1 MSQLSLPEIQSKL
14 DLLLDSGKTI
24 IALKAADSKDY
35 PSIIDEFYKIH
46 NITSDDE
53 IISRMDEIGGMI
65 SKAFECSSAAKSILD
80 MGPVLDS
87 YLKNQEA
94 KKVQK
99 KKLTQPSVSVATNS
113 TESVGA
119 TTVATAKKA
128 KSTHSPTSMDS
139 LNIKPSAI
147 KILKLFVDGKKM
159 DLIKDVTG
167 FTESDIYQ
175 NFTSEY
181 WKIIEQ
187 EWSPE
192 AIKLITT
199 INLTNCSVPKN
210 LLFGLNTMLNEQ
222 NIAISASKFA
232 TLGFDPT
239 YEDTA
244 LYQAIQNASKQTAAK
259 AAVLLKR
266 TVAKSTTVTRQ
277 KVVEQTTPAVVP
289 RRTSRVIEAP
299 NTPVIPAPI
308 RRRQPTVEVTPEPQT
323 DEIIDDYENL
333 DENAIKIEEFDSMD
347 EQDIADPVDELV
359 DTQPIEEPI
368 ENPINELNDPLDDP
382 INEQDLADPV
392 DEPVVM
398 QPVSTQRRTRVVT
411 APANT
416 IPLGGSTTRRRTS
429 GTAQTSTR
437 VIRRTN

>member
-24 IALKAADSKDY
+24 IALKAADSKDHA
-35 PSIIDEFYKIH
+35 SIIDEFYKIH

-53 IISRMDEIGGMI
+53 IITRMDEISGMI

-232 TLGFDPT
+232 TLGFEPT
-239 YEDTA
+239 YEDTT
-244 LYQAIQNASKQTAAK
+244 LYQAIQNASKQTS
-259 AAVLLKR
+259 VPKR
-266 TVAKSTTVTRQ
+266 VVAKPTTATRQ

-289 RRTSRVIEAP
+289 RRISRVIEAP
-299 NTPVIPAPI
+299 NAPVIPAPI
-308 RRRQPTVEVTPEPQT
+308 RRRQTVVDVTPEPQT
-323 DEIIDDYENL
+323 EEIIDDYEKL
-333 DENAIKIEEFDSMD
+333 DEKAIKIEEFDSMD
-347 EQDIADPVDELV
+347 EHDLADPVD
-359 DTQPIEEPI
+359 
-368 ENPINELNDPLDDP
+368 
-382 INEQDLADPV
+382 EQDLADPV
-392 DEPVVM
+392 DEPIEEAIDEHD
-398 QPVSTQRRTRVVT
+398 PVDEPIAAQSIPTQRRARVVT
-411 APANT
+411 TPANT
-416 IPLGGSTTRRRTS
+416 IPLGGSTRRRTS
-429 GTAQTSTR
+429 GMAQTSTR

>member
-35 PSIIDEFYKIH
+35 PSIIDEFYKTH

-53 IISRMDEIGGMI
+53 IISRMDEISGMI

-199 INLTNCSVPKN
+199 INLTNCSLPKN

-259 AAVLLKR
+259 AAVSSKR
-266 TVAKSTTVTRQ
+266 TVAK
-277 KVVEQTTPAVVP
+277 QTTPTVVP

-299 NTPVIPAPI
+299 NTTVIPAPI
-308 RRRQPTVEVTPEPQT
+308 RRRQPIVEVTPEPQP
-323 DEIIDDYENL
+323 DEIVDDYENL

-347 EQDIADPVDELV
+347 QDAMHPDEEQDFANHVDE
-359 DTQPIEEPI
+359 
-368 ENPINELNDPLDDP
+368 
-382 INEQDLADPV
+382 PV
-392 DEPVVM
+392 DEPVDETVDNSTYEPIA
-398 QPVSTQRRTRVVT
+398 QRSVPTQRRTRVVT
-411 APANT
+411 TPANT

-429 GTAQTSTR
+429 GMTQTSTR

>member
-24 IALKAADSKDY
+24 IALKAADSKDHA
-35 PSIIDEFYKIH
+35 SIIDEFYKIH

-53 IISRMDEIGGMI
+53 IITRMDEISGMI

-232 TLGFDPT
+232 TLGFEPT
-239 YEDTA
+239 YEDTT
-244 LYQAIQNASKQTAAK
+244 LYQAIQNASKQTS
-259 AAVLLKR
+259 VPKR
-266 TVAKSTTVTRQ
+266 VVAKPTTATRQ

-289 RRTSRVIEAP
+289 RRISRVIEAP
-299 NTPVIPAPI
+299 NAPVIPAPI
-308 RRRQPTVEVTPEPQT
+308 RRRQTVVDVTPEPQT
-323 DEIIDDYENL
+323 EEIIDDYEKL
-333 DENAIKIEEFDSMD
+333 DEKAIKIEEFDSMD
-347 EQDIADPVDELV
+347 EHDLADPVDEQDLADPV
-359 DTQPIEEPI
+359 DEHD
-368 ENPINELNDPLDDP
+368 LADPVD
-382 INEQDLADPV
+382 EQDLADPV
-392 DEPVVM
+392 DEPIEEAIDEHD
-398 QPVSTQRRTRVVT
+398 PVDEPIAAQSIPTQRRARVVT
-411 APANT
+411 TPANT
-416 IPLGGSTTRRRTS
+416 IPLGGSTRRRTS
-429 GTAQTSTR
+429 GMAQTSTR

>member
-35 PSIIDEFYKIH
+35 PSIIDEFYKTH

-53 IISRMDEIGGMI
+53 IISRMDEVGGMI

-199 INLTNCSVPKN
+199 INLTNCSLPKN

-244 LYQAIQNASKQTAAK
+244 LYQAIQNASKQTSIP
-259 AAVLLKR
+259 KR

-289 RRTSRVIEAP
+289 RRISRVIETP
-299 NTPVIPAPI
+299 NTPVIPATI
-308 RRRQPTVEVTPEPQT
+308 RRRQPAVEVTPEPQT

-333 DENAIKIEEFDSMD
+333 DEKAMKIEEFDSMD
-347 EQDIADPVDELV
+347 EQDLADPVDELV
-359 DTQPIEEPI
+359 ATQPIEEPI
-368 ENPINELNDPLDDP
+368 ENSINELNDPLDDP
-382 INEQDLADPV
+382 IEEQDLVDPV
-392 DEPVVM
+392 DEPVVV

-411 APANT
+411 ASANT

-429 GTAQTSTR
+429 GMAQTSTR

>member
-24 IALKAADSKDY
+24 IALKAADSKDHA
-35 PSIIDEFYKIH
+35 SIIDEFYKIH

-53 IISRMDEIGGMI
+53 IITRMDEISGMI

-181 WKIIEQ
+181 WKMIEQ

-232 TLGFDPT
+232 TLGFEPT
-239 YEDTA
+239 YEDTT
-244 LYQAIQNASKQTAAK
+244 LYQAIQNASKQTS
-259 AAVLLKR
+259 VPKR
-266 TVAKSTTVTRQ
+266 VVAKPTTATRQ
-277 KVVEQTTPAVVP
+277 KAVEQTTPAVVP
-289 RRTSRVIEAP
+289 RRISRVIEAP
-299 NTPVIPAPI
+299 NAPVIPAPI
-308 RRRQPTVEVTPEPQT
+308 RRRQTVVDVTPEPQSE
-323 DEIIDDYENL
+323 EIVDDYEKL
-333 DENAIKIEEFDSMD
+333 DEKAIKIEEFDSMD
-347 EQDIADPVDELV
+347 EQDLADPVDEHDLADHVDEPIEEAIDEHDPVDELV
-359 DTQPIEEPI
+359 ATQPIEEAI
-368 ENPINELNDPLDDP
+368 DEH
-382 INEQDLADPV
+382 DPV
-392 DEPVVM
+392 DEPIAA
-398 QPVSTQRRTRVVT
+398 QSIPTQRRARVVT
-411 APANT
+411 TPANT
-416 IPLGGSTTRRRTS
+416 IPLGGSTRRRTS
-429 GTAQTSTR
+429 GMAQTSTR